1 MIQYIILALVIS
13 LAANVAQL
21 WTYMGHRDKS
31 TQALASATAQRDQ
44 ARADAS
50 ACSDAT
56 EALQELAAK
65 RAKEAAPARLAAATA
80 AQSHQAK
87 ADYTLS
93 QQPRLPLD
101 LCGSMQVLGD
111 EWLQGRAKP

>member
-1 MIQYIILALVIS
+1 MIQYILLALVLS
-13 LAANVAQL
+13 LAANAAQL
-21 WTYMGHRDKS
+21 WTYMGQRDQATK
-31 TQALASATAQRDQ
+31 ALASATAQRDQ
-44 ARADAS
+44 ARGDAS

-65 RAKEAAPARLAAATA
+65 RAREAAPARVAAATA
-80 AQSHQAK
+80 ARDHQVK

-93 QQPRLPLD
+93 LQPRSPLD
-101 LCGSMQVLGD
+101 LCGSMQALGD